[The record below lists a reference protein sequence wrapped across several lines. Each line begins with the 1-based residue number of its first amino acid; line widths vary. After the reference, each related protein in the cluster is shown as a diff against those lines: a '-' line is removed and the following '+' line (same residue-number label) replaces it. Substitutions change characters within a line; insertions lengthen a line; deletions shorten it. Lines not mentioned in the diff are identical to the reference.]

1 MSQRVKNTLKVSVS
15 IVFSLLGVF
24 LVTSLITGY
33 IGGDSV
39 IDQQKK
45 EIEKLREENRQL
57 KIDNSIL
64 QKYKSDVDEIDQ
76 RISNLKS
83 NGFLPDKLLIRYIQR
98 KSREMNIS
106 DDFVINVL
114 KTESS
119 LWQFTDGALGEVGG
133 YQILPSTLAHY
144 LRLFGVDENQI
155 NIEDYRDL
163 KTNTEWAYVLFL
175 DMRQKKKRLEW
186 KDWNTGFQAVAQK

>member
-1 MSQRVKNTLKVSVS
+1 MKVSVS

-39 IDQQKK
+39 IDQQRK
-45 EIEKLREENRQL
+45 EIEKLRDENRQL

-64 QKYKSDVDEIDQ
+64 QKYKSEVDEIDQ
-76 RISNLKS
+76 RIANLKS

-144 LRLFGVDENQI
+144 LRIFGVDESQI

-186 KDWNTGFQAVAQK
+186 KDWNTGFQSVAQK